1 MRTKKDRKR
10 DKKMA
15 FNIVRVN
22 KLKHTSQTSNA
33 ENHNFRKNP
42 NIKNVNYAKTAQN
55 VYLVSDAN
63 VDLQEQFKLAKQKF
77 NFKHTEGK
85 SVKFYEFLF
94 TASPEFFEGKSKK
107 EINKYFEDN
116 LAILQNNIL
125 KVPGS
130 VLSAVIH
137 YDEKTPHC
145 HVVALPLV
153 MDNEKE
159 IKRGKDKGKVIQGE
173 FYSLSHERILGKRE
187 QYRNLQNVFNSELKK
202 MGYELERGKK
212 NTGLKHEDLKQ
223 YNAKIES
230 FKNERTSHLKLDKEL
245 EEFESLSLPQKVL
258 KAPKIVPILLNNI
271 AKFKEHFRAMLH
283 IKKQNKAL
291 ESQIEHLKNRLD
303 EQAQTKQ
310 QIKAEF
316 VEKAQEKVD
325 EISEQFKQ
333 KLEQHKIT
341 VAKLQHQ
348 NSELEKVVEEQK
360 EQIKELEKVE
370 VDFNTVI
377 HIITENEELHEM
389 YVDAKNEFVK
399 KQQNNKKTYNPKY
412 T

>member
-1 MRTKKDRKR
+1 
-10 DKKMA
+10 MA

-107 EINKYFEDN
+107 EINQYFKDN
-116 LAILQNNIL
+116 LAILQKHIL
-125 KVPGS
+125 KVEGS

-153 MDNEKE
+153 CDTEKE
-159 IKRGKDKGKVIQGE
+159 IKRGKDKGKKIEGE

-202 MGYELERGKK
+202 LGYELERGKK
-212 NTGLKHEDLKQ
+212 NSGLKHEDLKQ
-223 YNAKIES
+223 YNSKIES
-230 FKNERTSHLKLDKEL
+230 FKNERTSSLKLDKKL
-245 EEFESLSLPQKVL
+245 EEFENLSLPQKIV
-258 KAPKIVPILLNNI
+258 KAPKLVPVLLANI
-271 AKFKEHFRAMLH
+271 AKFREHFRAMLH

-310 QIKAEF
+310 QIKQEF

-325 EISEQFKQ
+325 EISEQYSEQFKQ

-370 VDFNTVI
+370 ADFNTVV
-377 HIITENEELHEM
+377 HIIESDNDLYEM

-399 KQQNNKKTYNPKY
+399 NNKKTYSQKY

>member
-1 MRTKKDRKR
+1 
-10 DKKMA
+10 MA

-42 NIKNVNYAKTAQN
+42 NIKNVDYSKTAKN
-55 VYLVSDAN
+55 IYLVGDSN
-63 VDLQEQFKLAKQKF
+63 IDLQEQFKQAKQNF
-77 NFKHTEGK
+77 GFKHTEGK

-94 TASPEFFEGKSKK
+94 TASPEFFEGKSKR
-107 EINKYFEDN
+107 EINQYFKDN
-116 LAILQNNIL
+116 LAILEKNIL

-159 IKRGKDKGKVIQGE
+159 IKRGKDKGKIIEGE

-202 MGYELERGKK
+202 LGYDLERGKK
-212 NTGLKHEDLKQ
+212 NTGLKHQDLKQ
-223 YNAKIES
+223 YNSKIES
-230 FKNERTSHLKLDKEL
+230 FKNERTSSLKLDKEL
-245 EEFESLSLPQKVL
+245 EEFENLSLPQKVI
-258 KAPKIVPILLNNI
+258 KAPKLVPILLANI

-325 EISEQFKQ
+325 EVASQYSEQYKQ
-333 KLEQHKIT
+333 KMEQHKIT
-341 VAKLQHQ
+341 VAKLQHK
-348 NSELEKVVEEQK
+348 NSELEKELEEKK
-360 EQIKELEKVE
+360 EQIKELEKIE
-370 VDFNTVI
+370 ADFNTVV
-377 HIITENEELHEM
+377 HIIESDDDLYQM

-399 KQQNNKKTYNPKY
+399 KQQNNKQTYSSKY
-412 T
+412 K

>member
-1 MRTKKDRKR
+1 
-10 DKKMA
+10 MA

-55 VYLVSDAN
+55 VYLFGDAN
-63 VDLQEQFKLAKQKF
+63 VDLQEQFKQAKQIF
-77 NFKHTEGK
+77 GFKHTEGK

-94 TASPEFFEGKSKK
+94 TASPEFFEGKSKR
-107 EINKYFEDN
+107 EINQYFKNN
-116 LAILQNNIL
+116 LAILEKHIL

-153 MDNEKE
+153 MDSEKE
-159 IKRGKDKGKVIQGE
+159 IKRGKDKGKIIEGE

-202 MGYELERGKK
+202 LGYDLERGKK
-212 NTGLKHEDLKQ
+212 NSGLKHEDLKQ
-223 YNAKIES
+223 YNQKIES
-230 FKNERTSHLKLDKEL
+230 FKNERTSSLKLDKEL
-245 EEFESLSLPQKVL
+245 EEFENLSLAQKIV
-258 KAPKIVPILLNNI
+258 KAPKLVPVLLANI
-271 AKFKEHFRAMLH
+271 AKFREHFRAMLH

-310 QIKAEF
+310 QIKQQY

-325 EISEQFKQ
+325 EISEQYSEQFKQ

-341 VAKLQHQ
+341 VAKLQHK
-348 NSELEKVVEEQK
+348 NSELEKEIEQQK
-360 EQIKELEKVE
+360 EQIKELEKVAE
-370 VDFNTVI
+370 HFEAVATVI
-377 HIITENEELHEM
+377 ESDNDLYEM
-389 YVDAKNEFVK
+389 YQTVKTEFIK
-399 KQQNNKKTYNPKY
+399 KHQQNNKTIKHNKY
-412 T
+412 K

>member
-1 MRTKKDRKR
+1 
-10 DKKMA
+10 MA

-42 NIKNVNYAKTAQN
+42 NIKNVNYAKTSQN
-55 VYLVSDAN
+55 VYLVADAN
-63 VDLQEQFKLAKQKF
+63 VDLQEQFKQAKQNF
-77 NFKHTEGK
+77 GFKHTEGK

-94 TASPEFFEGKSKK
+94 TASPEFFEGKSKR
-107 EINKYFEDN
+107 EINQYFKDN
-116 LAILQNNIL
+116 LAILQKHIL
-125 KVPGS
+125 KVECS

-153 MDNEKE
+153 CDTEKE

-202 MGYELERGKK
+202 LGYEVERGKK

-245 EEFESLSLPQKVL
+245 EEFENLSLAQKIV
-258 KAPKIVPILLNNI
+258 KAPKLVPILLANI

-310 QIKAEF
+310 QIKQQY

-325 EISEQFKQ
+325 EVAEQYSEQYKQ
-333 KLEQHKIT
+333 KMEQHKIT
-341 VAKLQHQ
+341 VAKLQHK
-348 NSELEKVVEEQK
+348 NSELEKELEDKK
-360 EQIKELEKVE
+360 EQIKELEKVAQHFE
-370 VDFNTVI
+370 AVATVI
-377 HIITENEELHEM
+377 ESDDDLYEM
-389 YVDAKNEFVK
+389 YQTVKTEFIK
-399 KQQNNKKTYNPKY
+399 KHQQNNKTYSHKY
-412 T
+412 K

>member
-1 MRTKKDRKR
+1 
-10 DKKMA
+10 MA

-22 KLKHTSQTSNA
+22 KLKHTVQTSNA

-55 VYLVSDAN
+55 VYLVSDSK

-77 NFKHTEGK
+77 GFKHTEGK

-94 TASPEFFEGKSKK
+94 TASPEFFQGKSKK
-107 EINKYFEDN
+107 EINQYFKDN
-116 LAILQNNIL
+116 LAILEKNIL

-159 IKRGKDKGKVIQGE
+159 IKRGKDKGKKIEGE

-202 MGYELERGKK
+202 MGYEVERGKK
-212 NTGLKHEDLKQ
+212 NSGLKHEDLKQ
-223 YNAKIES
+223 YNSKIES
-230 FKNERTSHLKLDKEL
+230 FKNERTSNLKLDKEL
-245 EEFESLSLPQKVL
+245 EEFENLSLPQKIV
-258 KAPKIVPILLNNI
+258 KAPKLVPILLANI
-271 AKFKEHFRAMLH
+271 AKFREHFRAMLH

-310 QIKAEF
+310 QIKEDLR
-316 VEKAQEKVD
+316 EKAQERVD
-325 EISEQFKQ
+325 EITSQYSEQYKQ

-348 NSELEKVVEEQK
+348 NSELEKEIEQQK
-360 EQIKELEKVE
+360 EQIKELEKVAE
-370 VDFNTVI
+370 DFETVAT
-377 HIITENEELHEM
+377 IIKSDDDLYEM
-389 YVDAKNEFVK
+389 YIDAKEEFIK

>member
-1 MRTKKDRKR
+1 
-10 DKKMA
+10 MA

-42 NIKNVNYAKTAQN
+42 NIKNVDYSKTAQN
-55 VYLVSDAN
+55 IYLLGDAN
-63 VDLQEQFKLAKQKF
+63 VDLQEQFKQAKQNF
-77 NFKHTEGK
+77 GFKHTEGK

-94 TASPEFFEGKSKK
+94 TASPEFFEGKSKR
-107 EINKYFEDN
+107 EINQYFKDN
-116 LAILQNNIL
+116 LAILEKHIL

-153 MDNEKE
+153 LDTQKE
-159 IKRGKDKGKVIQGE
+159 IKRGKDKGKVIEGE

-223 YNAKIES
+223 YNSKIES
-230 FKNERTSHLKLDKEL
+230 FKNERTSSLKLDKEL
-245 EEFESLSLPQKVL
+245 EEFENLSLAQKIV
-258 KAPKIVPILLNNI
+258 KAPKLVPVLLANI
-271 AKFKEHFRAMLH
+271 TKFKEHFRAMLH

-303 EQAQTKQ
+303 EQAKTKQ
-310 QIKAEF
+310 QIKEDF
-316 VEKAQEKVD
+316 REKAQERVN
-325 EISEQFKQ
+325 EISEQYKEQFQQ

-341 VAKLQHQ
+341 VAKLQHK
-348 NSELEKVVEEQK
+348 NSELEKEISEQK
-360 EQIKELEKVE
+360 EQIKELEKVAE
-370 VDFNTVI
+370 DFETVV
-377 HIITENEELHEM
+377 HIIENNDDLYEM

>member
-1 MRTKKDRKR
+1 
-10 DKKMA
+10 MA

-22 KLKHTSQTSNA
+22 KLKHTLQTSNA

-107 EINKYFEDN
+107 EINQYFKDN
-116 LAILQNNIL
+116 LAILQKHIL
-125 KVPGS
+125 KVEGS

-153 MDNEKE
+153 LDTEKT
-159 IKRGKDKGKVIQGE
+159 IARGKDKGKVIQGE

-202 MGYELERGKK
+202 MGYEVERGKK
-212 NTGLKHEDLKQ
+212 NSGLKHEDLKQ
-223 YNAKIES
+223 YNSKINS
-230 FKNERTSHLKLDKEL
+230 FKNERTSNLKLDKEL
-245 EEFESLSLPQKVL
+245 EEFENLSLPQKVL
-258 KAPKIVPILLNNI
+258 KAPKIVPILLANI
-271 AKFKEHFRAMLH
+271 AKFKEHFKAMLH

-310 QIKAEF
+310 QIKQQY

-325 EISEQFKQ
+325 EVAEQYSEQYKQ
-333 KLEQHKIT
+333 KIEQHKIT
-341 VAKLQHQ
+341 VAKLQHK
-348 NSELEKVVEEQK
+348 NAELEKEVEQQK
-360 EQIKELEKVE
+360 EQIKELEKVAE
-370 VDFNTVI
+370 DFETVV
-377 HIITENEELHEM
+377 HIIENNDDLYEM

>member
-1 MRTKKDRKR
+1 
-10 DKKMA
+10 MA

-22 KLKHTSQTSNA
+22 KLKHTVQTSNA

-55 VYLVSDAN
+55 VYLFGDAN
-63 VDLQEQFKLAKQKF
+63 VDLQEQFKLAKQNF
-77 NFKHTEGK
+77 GFKHTEGK

-94 TASPEFFEGKSKK
+94 TASPEFFQGKSKR
-107 EINKYFEDN
+107 EINQYFKDN
-116 LAILQNNIL
+116 LAILEKNIL

-159 IKRGKDKGKVIQGE
+159 IKRGKDKGKIIEGE

-202 MGYELERGKK
+202 LGYELERGKK
-212 NTGLKHEDLKQ
+212 NSGLKHEDLKQ
-223 YNAKIES
+223 YNQKIES
-230 FKNERTSHLKLDKEL
+230 FKNERTSSLKLDKEL
-245 EEFESLSLPQKVL
+245 EEFENLSLPQKIV
-258 KAPKIVPILLNNI
+258 KAPKLVPVLLANI
-271 AKFKEHFRAMLH
+271 AKFREHFRAMLH

-303 EQAQTKQ
+303 EQSQTKQ
-310 QIKAEF
+310 QIKQQY

-325 EISEQFKQ
+325 EISEQYSEQFQQ

-341 VAKLQHQ
+341 VAKLQHK
-348 NSELEKVVEEQK
+348 NAELEKVVEQQK
-360 EQIKELEKVE
+360 EQIKELENVAE
-370 VDFNTVI
+370 HFEAVATVI
-377 HIITENEELHEM
+377 ESDDDLFEM
-389 YVDAKNEFVK
+389 YQEVKAEFIK
-399 KQQNNKKTYNPKY
+399 KHQQNNKTYSHKY
-412 T
+412 K

>member
-1 MRTKKDRKR
+1 
-10 DKKMA
+10 MA

-42 NIKNVNYAKTAQN
+42 NIKNVDYRKTAQN
-55 VYLVSDAN
+55 IYLVSDSN
-63 VDLQEQFKLAKQKF
+63 VDLQEQFKQAKQNF
-77 NFKHTEGK
+77 GFKHTEGK

-94 TASPEFFEGKSKK
+94 TASPEFFQGKSKK
-107 EINKYFEDN
+107 EINQYFKDN
-116 LAILQNNIL
+116 LAILEKNIL

-153 MDNEKE
+153 CDTEKE
-159 IKRGKDKGKVIQGE
+159 IKRGKDKGKKIEGE

-187 QYRNLQNVFNSELKK
+187 QYRNLQNIFNSELKK
-202 MGYELERGKK
+202 LGYELERGKK
-212 NTGLKHEDLKQ
+212 NLGLKHEDLKQ
-223 YNAKIES
+223 YNSKIES
-230 FKNERTSHLKLDKEL
+230 FKNERTSSLKLDKEL
-245 EEFESLSLPQKVL
+245 EEFENLSLPQKIV
-258 KAPKIVPILLNNI
+258 KAPKLVPVLLANI
-271 AKFKEHFRAMLH
+271 AKFREHFRAMLH

-310 QIKAEF
+310 QIKQQY

-325 EISEQFKQ
+325 EISEQYAEQYKQ
-333 KLEQHKIT
+333 KIEQHKIT
-341 VAKLQHQ
+341 VAKLQHK
-348 NSELEKVVEEQK
+348 NAELEKEVEQQK
-360 EQIKELEKVE
+360 EQIKELEKVAE
-370 VDFNTVI
+370 HFEAVATVI
-377 HIITENEELHEM
+377 ESDDDLYEM
-389 YVDAKNEFVK
+389 YQTVKTEFIK
-399 KQQNNKKTYNPKY
+399 KHQQNNKTYSHKY
-412 T
+412 K

>member
-1 MRTKKDRKR
+1 
-10 DKKMA
+10 MA

-42 NIKNVNYAKTAQN
+42 NIKNVDYRKTAQN
-55 VYLVSDAN
+55 IYLVGDSN
-63 VDLQEQFKLAKQKF
+63 VDLQEQFKQAKQNF
-77 NFKHTEGK
+77 GFKHTEGK

-94 TASPEFFEGKSKK
+94 TASPEFFQGKSKK
-107 EINKYFEDN
+107 EINQYFKDN
-116 LAILQNNIL
+116 LAILEKNIL

-212 NTGLKHEDLKQ
+212 NSGLKHEDLKQ
-223 YNAKIES
+223 YNSKIES
-230 FKNERTSHLKLDKEL
+230 FKNERTSNLKLDKEL
-245 EEFESLSLPQKVL
+245 EEFENLSLPQKIV
-258 KAPKIVPILLNNI
+258 KAPKLVPILLANI

-310 QIKAEF
+310 QIKQEF
-316 VEKAQEKVD
+316 IEKAQMKVN
-325 EISEQFKQ
+325 EVTEQYAEQYKQ

-341 VAKLQHQ
+341 VAKLQHK
-348 NSELEKVVEEQK
+348 NSELEKEVEQQK
-360 EQIKELEKVE
+360 EQIKELEKVAE
-370 VDFNTVI
+370 DFETVV
-377 HIITENEELHEM
+377 HIIENNDDLYEM

>member
-1 MRTKKDRKR
+1 
-10 DKKMA
+10 MA

-42 NIKNVNYAKTAQN
+42 NIKNVDYRKTAQN
-55 VYLVSDAN
+55 IYLVSDSN
-63 VDLQEQFKLAKQKF
+63 VDLQEQFKQAKQNF
-77 NFKHTEGK
+77 GFKHTEGK

-94 TASPEFFEGKSKK
+94 TASPEFFQGKSKK
-107 EINKYFEDN
+107 EINQYFKDN
-116 LAILQNNIL
+116 LAILEKNIL

-153 MDNEKE
+153 CDTEKE
-159 IKRGKDKGKVIQGE
+159 IKREKDKGKKIEGE

-187 QYRNLQNVFNSELKK
+187 QYRNLQNIFNSELKK
-202 MGYELERGKK
+202 LGYELERGKK
-212 NTGLKHEDLKQ
+212 NLGLKHEDLKQ
-223 YNAKIES
+223 YNSKIES
-230 FKNERTSHLKLDKEL
+230 FKNERTSSLKLDKEL
-245 EEFESLSLPQKVL
+245 EEFENLSLPQKIV
-258 KAPKIVPILLNNI
+258 KAPKLVPVLLANI
-271 AKFKEHFRAMLH
+271 AKFREHFRAMLH

-310 QIKAEF
+310 QIKQQY

-325 EISEQFKQ
+325 EISEQYAEQYKQ
-333 KLEQHKIT
+333 KIEQHKIT
-341 VAKLQHQ
+341 VAKLQHK
-348 NSELEKVVEEQK
+348 NAELEKEVEQQK
-360 EQIKELEKVE
+360 EQIKELEKVAE
-370 VDFNTVI
+370 HFEAVATVI
-377 HIITENEELHEM
+377 ESDDDLYEM
-389 YVDAKNEFVK
+389 YQTVKTEFIK
-399 KQQNNKKTYNPKY
+399 KHQQNNKTYSHKY
-412 T
+412 K

>member
-1 MRTKKDRKR
+1 
-10 DKKMA
+10 MA

-22 KLKHTSQTSNA
+22 KLKHTTQTSNA

-42 NIKNVNYAKTAQN
+42 NIKNVDYSKTAKN
-55 VYLVSDAN
+55 IYLVGDSN
-63 VDLQEQFKLAKQKF
+63 IDLQEQFKQAKQNF
-77 NFKHTEGK
+77 GFKHTEGK

-94 TASPEFFEGKSKK
+94 TASPEFFEGKSKR
-107 EINKYFEDN
+107 EINQYFKDN
-116 LAILQNNIL
+116 LAILEKHIL

-153 MDNEKE
+153 CDTEKE
-159 IKRGKDKGKVIQGE
+159 IKRGKDKGKVIEGE

-202 MGYELERGKK
+202 MGYEVERGKK
-212 NTGLKHEDLKQ
+212 NSGLKHQDLKQ
-223 YNAKIES
+223 YNSKIES
-230 FKNERTSHLKLDKEL
+230 FKNERTSSLKLDKEL
-245 EEFESLSLPQKVL
+245 EEFENLSLPQKVL
-258 KAPKIVPILLNNI
+258 KAPKIVPVLLANI

-303 EQAQTKQ
+303 EQAKTKQ

-325 EISEQFKQ
+325 EVASQYSEQYKQ
-333 KLEQHKIT
+333 KIEQHKIT

-348 NSELEKVVEEQK
+348 NSELEKELEEKK
-360 EQIKELEKVE
+360 EQIKELEKIE
-370 VDFNTVI
+370 ADFNTVI

-399 KQQNNKKTYNPKY
+399 KHQQNNKKTYSPKY